1 MQLALSKV
9 NENYFEDN
17 DMSKLHTLIGAVAL
31 ALCAQ
36 AQAALVTFNN
46 TAGTYYGTVFGNPT
60 ATFSNYKFKSDGAFT
75 FGLGNSAALDYL
87 PTAYNGTDYFV
98 TMADLTIT
106 SNYTSPFSLTSIDL
120 VGWNSLLDGATLTG
134 VRADGSTVTQNVYFR
149 DTPNL
154 AYAQGDDFK
163 KVTLTNFTNLKSVTI
178 GGIGF
183 GMLAI
188 DNLNIGVAA
197 VPEPGTLAI
206 LGLGLGAMALGR
218 RRRKAV

>member
-1 MQLALSKV
+1 
-9 NENYFEDN
+9 
-17 DMSKLHTLIGAVAL
+17 MSKLHSLIGAVAF

-46 TAGTYYGTVFGNPT
+46 TSGTFYGNST
-60 ATFSNYKFKSDGAFT
+60 ATISNYKFKSDGAFT
-75 FGLGNSAALDYL
+75 FGIGNNPIFDYG
-87 PTAYNGTDYFV
+87 TSAYNGTDYLV
-98 TMADLTIT
+98 TMSDLVIT

-120 VGWNSLLDGATLTG
+120 IGWNSLLEGATLTG
-134 VRADGSTVTQNVYFR
+134 LRADGTTVTQDVYFR
-149 DTPNL
+149 DTPNFM
-154 AYAQGDDFK
+154 YWQGDDFK
-163 KVTLTNFTNLKSVTI
+163 KVTLTNFTNLKSLTI

-183 GMLAI
+183 GMLAV

-206 LGLGLGAMALGR
+206 LGLGLGALALGR